1 MLSSPFICL
10 LLLRLPVAA
19 AADIAVPGEKPD
31 IGAAL
36 AIARPGDTLTLDDD
50 DARWDAALAT
60 PLTVD
65 LNLTIRSDDSDRV
78 QIPGLKVSGGATLTL
93 EHVEVAGSHAA
104 VWSVDGTTVLNDSA
118 AIFVYEGTL
127 TGTDVLL
134 SGTGE
139 YGLLAVDSSVELRSI
154 TATNYS
160 TARAARA
167 VNSLIS
173 GRFTLLDCALESN
186 AAGALAVE
194 VPPVAAAGVTLT
206 VSVTDCSFTHNGA
219 ARGADI
225 LANSVSLI
233 LDNGQLSDGR
243 ASIGGGSIWA
253 EDSELTVSNSTF
265 SGQSAPYGA
274 AIAASATEDLGSL
287 LTLDNVD
294 LLQIQA
300 SDPGTAGGALRLLGT
315 ATTLEDLRAEGVSAY
330 DGAVLYQEN
339 GSFYGSYL
347 HLSDFTIDAGGGALF
362 FRRYYAPWNEPA
374 TVHHSVF
381 CDGGG
386 AAPEEGLAVRSEG
399 YYTEITNS
407 VFQSLVDGDG
417 EAVYISGAG
426 ARIDQNT
433 FTGNSVR
440 YLVAG
445 NVATLSTTNN
455 IFDHAEAGVLLVESS
470 SSISGS
476 YNLWNDM
483 QDYVEANGGTVQVID
498 PETVLAPPMFWASF
512 DPSDCYTDPYLAYG
526 SPAID
531 AGDPSITDGDGT
543 RSDIGAFGGP
553 DVQLPDKDADGWAIG
568 QDCDDADE
576 RVNPGAT
583 ETWYDGFDQD
593 CLGDDD
599 YDADADGYPGGE
611 SGTDC
616 DDQDPDAHPDQ
627 TETWYDGVDGD
638 CDGQDDFDAD
648 GDGSRA
654 EPLGG
659 DCDDTDPL
667 INPSMMEL
675 AGDSIDRDCDGSVG
689 TTAASLGGGCQGCAS
704 GGAPGPGQG
713 SLALGLLALGLLRR
727 RGGGLRS

>member
-1 MLSSPFICL
+1 MLTSPFTCL

-36 AIARPGDTLTLDDD
+36 AIARPGDTITLDDD

-65 LNLTIRSDDSDRV
+65 LNLTIRSDDNDRV
-78 QIPGLKVSGGATLTL
+78 QIPGLKVAGGAALTL
-93 EHVEVAGSHAA
+93 DHVEVAGSHEA
-104 VWSVDGTTVLNDSA
+104 VWSLDGTTVLNNTA

-134 SGTGE
+134 SGAGE
-139 YGLLAVDSSVELRSI
+139 YGLLAVDSTVVLRSI
-154 TATNYS
+154 TATNYRS
-160 TARAARA
+160 ARAVRA
-167 VNSLIS
+167 VNSLVS

-194 VPPVAAAGVTLT
+194 VPPTAAAGVTLT
-206 VSVTDCSFTHNGA
+206 ASLTDCTFAHNEA
-219 ARGADI
+219 PRGADI
-225 LANSVSLI
+225 LAESVSLSV
-233 LDNGQLSDGR
+233 DNGQLSDGL

-253 EDSELTVSNSTF
+253 GDADLTISNSSF

-274 AIAASATEDLGSL
+274 AIVASATADLGSV

-294 LLQIQA
+294 IIGVQV
-300 SDPGTAGGALRLLGT
+300 SDPSTPGGAMRLLGT

-347 HLSDFTIDAGGGALF
+347 HLSNFTINAGGGALF
-362 FRRYYAPWNEPA
+362 FRRYYHPWNEPA

-386 AAPEEGLAVRSEG
+386 AATEDGVAVRSEG

-407 VFQSLVDGDG
+407 VFQSLLDEGG

-426 ARIDQNT
+426 ARVDQNT
-433 FTGNSVR
+433 FAGNSLR
-440 YLVAG
+440 YLITG

-455 IFDHAEAGVLLVESS
+455 IFSHAEAGVLLEESS
-470 SSISGS
+470 SEISGS
-476 YNLWNDM
+476 YNLWSDM
-483 QDYVEANGGTVQVID
+483 QDYVEANGGTVRVID
-498 PETVLAPPMFWASF
+498 AETVLAPPRFWAGF

-553 DVQLPDKDADGWAIG
+553 EVQLPDQDADGWTVG
-568 QDCDDADE
+568 LDCDDTDE
-576 RVNPGAT
+576 RFNPAAT

-593 CLGDDD
+593 CRGDDD
-599 YDADADGYPGGE
+599 YDADGDGYPGGE

-616 DDQDPDAHPDQ
+616 DDQNPDAHPDQ
-627 TETWYDGVDGD
+627 AETWYDGVDGD

-648 GDGSRA
+648 GDGSQA

-689 TTAASLGGGCQGCAS
+689 STTAALGGGCQGCTS
-704 GGAPGPGQG
+704 GGAPGGG
-713 SLALGLLALGLLRR
+713 LGLLALGLLRR
-727 RGGGLRS
+727 RRDT